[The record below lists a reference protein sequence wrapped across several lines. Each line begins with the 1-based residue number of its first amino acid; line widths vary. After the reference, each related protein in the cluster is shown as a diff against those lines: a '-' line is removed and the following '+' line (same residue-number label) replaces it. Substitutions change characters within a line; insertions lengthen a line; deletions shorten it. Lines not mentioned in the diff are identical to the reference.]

1 MPCCRN
7 LPLRS
12 RALASPHARTQTGA
26 KAEAARRAV
35 EAKEVL
41 DPDLTFAPSLSTTT
55 VAIAE
60 SNEERRA
67 RHNAEEDPWC
77 AAAPRQ
83 YSSKQPALSR
93 AAHTERLA
101 LAFALALALTLAHG
115 PPSLSR
121 SLSACSRPSLS
132 LSLLLPAQLLS
143 LSRHGRRSHHH
154 LEAQRR
160 QQAQMHLA
168 RLYARDQVPPP
179 PSPFG
184 CLCRSLWVLIP
195 PPPSRA
201 RPDARDALPPARHA
215 ELRGD

>member
-7 LPLRS
+7 LPPCS

-77 AAAPRQ
+77 AAAPRPVKLAT
-83 YSSKQPALSR
+83 SPFPRCTHR
-93 AAHTERLA
+93 ASGSGFRS
-101 LAFALALALTLAHG
+101 ALALTWAHG

-184 CLCRSLWVLIP
+184 CLCRSMWVLIP